1 MKKFLATILFFIP
14 VIVFCQN
21 EITDELIIN
30 QIEKMIDNNEEE
42 TDYTELIESYWDLC
56 EQKINVNNPEELS
69 QLIEFHLISTYIIE
83 SINEYRK
90 NFGNILFFDELKTID
105 GIDEMTISILEPLLC
120 FEKKEKSEKNSFK
133 NIFKYGK
140 HQLVFEINQNL
151 NIKAGYQDVSDSI
164 LYKNPNKKY
173 LGGPQRLFSRYNF
186 SYRDKIEAGF
196 ALEKD
201 AGEYLFRPKIN
212 DSIKK
217 LLEGHLYKTVDFGS
231 VHFLI
236 KDINISKQLKINTL
250 AIGDYQV
257 GFGQGVTMGS
267 GVAFTGGGGSLL
279 RKAKNIRASKSANEV
294 NYLRGAAATIK
305 LWKFDITAF
314 YSNTRNDANVS
325 AVDSLGEPEQISS
338 LQQTGLHRTY
348 GELIDRQ
355 AIIKQL
361 FGGNMSFKTSNF
373 QIGYTIHRT
382 NLSCGLF
389 PDPRVYNIFYF
400 KGKSLV
406 NQGVDFYYVLK
417 KLSIYGEFAISDNV
431 APAGLFGT
439 TFQPS
444 GFIDFTIL
452 YRYYDKKYQNF
463 YSNAFAAGSGTRNE
477 KGFYLSTSM
486 TFAPRWRLTATADF
500 PQSDWLKSTAYAPSK
515 TQNYNI
521 QISHQINSKS
531 LFSIQLKYR
540 DKEKNGSGENT
551 YMRKL
556 IHERK
561 LMFRFHVTYTAGESV
576 TLKNRVEYH
585 LNRTDYQTNTNSYL
599 IYQDVIFQ
607 PKAKPFSFSFRY
619 ALFDSPDGAVYAYEN
634 DVLYSFSIGSL
645 NHKGMRMYLVWKM
658 KIVKKISIN
667 AKIGCTI
674 YSDINEISSG
684 LELIEG
690 NVKTDGKLQMILKL

>member
-21 EITDELIIN
+21 DITDELIIN

-69 QLIEFHLISTYIIE
+69 QLIEFQLISTYIIE

-90 NFGNILFFDELKTID
+90 NFGDILFFDELKTID

-120 FEKKEKSEKNSFK
+120 FEKKETSKKDSFK
-133 NIFKYGK
+133 NIVKYGK
-140 HQLVFEINQNL
+140 HQLVFEIDQNL
-151 NIKAGYQDVSDSI
+151 NKKAGYQDVSDSI
-164 LYKNPNKKY
+164 LYENPNKKY

-196 ALEKD
+196 AIEKD
-201 AGEYLFRPKIN
+201 AGEYLFHPKIN

-217 LLEGHLYKTVDFGS
+217 LLDGHLYKTVDFWS
-231 VHFLI
+231 IHFLVR
-236 KDINISKQLKINTL
+236 DIDISKTLKINTL
-250 AIGDYQV
+250 AIGDYQI

-267 GVAFTGGGGSLL
+267 GVAFTNGGGSLL

-314 YSNTRNDANVS
+314 YSNTKNDANVS

-348 GELIDRQ
+348 GELIDRH
-355 AIIKQL
+355 AITKQL

-389 PDPRVYNIFYF
+389 PDPRVYNTFYF

-406 NQGVDFYYVLK
+406 NQGIDFYYVLK
-417 KLSIYGEFAISDNV
+417 KISIYGEFAISDNM
-431 APAGLFGT
+431 APAGLLGAT
-439 TFQPS
+439 VQPA
-444 GFIDFTIL
+444 GYIDFTIL

-486 TFAPRWRLTATADF
+486 TFAPRWRLIATADF

-515 TQNYNI
+515 TQNYNL

-561 LMFRFHVTYTAGESV
+561 LMLRFHITYIAVNSV

-607 PKAKPFSFSFRY
+607 PEAKPFSFSFRY
-619 ALFDSPDGAVYAYEN
+619 ALFDSSDGAVYAYEN

-645 NHKGMRMYLVWKM
+645 NHKGMRMYLVWKI
-658 KIVKKISIN
+658 KIAKMLSIN

-674 YSDINEISSG
+674 YSDIDEISSG